1 MAYQHMKQ
9 QPCDSYFVESD
20 DASYSRAP
28 QDFLKIMG
36 RRKQEAMADELSR
49 QASEDYIDDIV
60 NHMKQMEVIKP
71 WLPNILSLY
80 ADLPCRMR
88 LFQTL
93 PR

>member
-1 MAYQHMKQ
+1 MKQ

-20 DASYSRAP
+20 DALYSRAP
-28 QDFLKIMG
+28 QEFLKIMG

-49 QASEDYIDDIV
+49 QASEDYMDDIV

-71 WLPNILSLY
+71 WPPNILSIY
-80 ADLPCRMR
+80 ADLSYRMR